1 MADEDC
7 RIADVGID
15 LLGASMGWFRAGLKS
30 RGLSLNSGSELGK
43 ALSLLEEVRL
53 KARAGEIARYTSR
66 EVAQALHLKASGADF
81 LTKAL
86 HRGSAFGLEA
96 FDSHWK
102 GLCSGDPVLT
112 GPSANSTARNKSWE
126 LLLASLVAPFS
137 SHVRGDEPDVVFGFN
152 GRAVGLA
159 AKVLYSSEP
168 NKHLERIAE
177 GARQIDCSNVDE
189 GFVVVNLVEQFPHAE
204 MFRNLVDGNVTTAGQ
219 AQHILN
225 QWMWS
230 FTAQYDLEA
239 WGRRLK
245 DKSKLLSVLFFLPT
259 LLHIHERDMP
269 LVPYYRI
276 HFVSIVGRE
285 ARASAFEF
293 ALNESCQRVLS
304 YSVDGEVSG

>member
-1 MADEDC
+1 MSDENC
-7 RIADVGID
+7 RIADAGID
-15 LLGASMGWFRAGLKS
+15 LLGASMAWFRDGLKS
-30 RGLSLNSGSELGK
+30 RGLNLNPGSELGK
-43 ALSLLEEVRL
+43 ALSLLEEVRM
-53 KARAGEIARYTSR
+53 KARGGEMARHTR
-66 EVAQALHLKASGADF
+66 PEAAQALHLKASGADF

-86 HRGSAFGLEA
+86 HRGSAFGLEG

-112 GPSANSTARNKSWE
+112 GPSATSTARNKSWE
-126 LLLASLVAPFS
+126 LLLASLVAPFGS
-137 SHVRGDEPDVVFGFN
+137 QISNDEPDVVFRFN
-152 GRAVGLA
+152 GRSVGLA

-168 NKHLERIAE
+168 NQHLERIAE

-189 GFVVVNLVEQFPHAE
+189 GFVVANLVEQFPHAE
-204 MFRNLVDGNVTTAGQ
+204 MFRNLVDSNVTTAAQ

-230 FTAQYDLEA
+230 FTAQYDLKA

-245 DKSKLLSVLFFLPT
+245 DKSKVLSVLFFLPT
-259 LLHIHERDMP
+259 LLHVHERDMP

-276 HFVSIVGRE
+276 HFVSIAGRE

-304 YSVDGEVSG
+304 YCADSDT

>member
-1 MADEDC
+1 MSDQEC
-7 RIADVGID
+7 GIADVGID
-15 LLGASMGWFRAGLKS
+15 RIGASMAWFRGGLQS

-43 ALSLLEEVRL
+43 ALSLLEYVRL
-53 KARAGEIARYTSR
+53 KARAGATARYAR
-66 EVAQALHLKASGADF
+66 PEDAQAFHLKASGADF

-86 HRGSAFGLEA
+86 HRGYGFGLEG

-102 GLCSGDPVLT
+102 GLCSGNPVLT
-112 GPSANSTARNKSWE
+112 GPSANSNARNKSWE
-126 LLLASLVAPFS
+126 LLLASLVAPFAS
-137 SHVRGDEPDVVFGFN
+137 QVRGDEPDVVFGFN
-152 GRAVGLA
+152 GRSVGVA

-168 NKHLERIAE
+168 KKHLERIAE

-204 MFRNLVDGNVTTAGQ
+204 MFCHLFKSNVTTAGQ

-245 DKSKLLSVLFFLPT
+245 DNHPGALVHSLFSTAASMATPCSVK
-259 LLHIHERDMP
+259 
-269 LVPYYRI
+269 
-276 HFVSIVGRE
+276 
-285 ARASAFEF
+285 A
-293 ALNESCQRVLS
+293 
-304 YSVDGEVSG
+304 